1 MAGDAQWWQVLAGP
15 AVGGVIAALASAG
28 SVLCVCCICAVVYR
42 RRYREAR
49 VETRQ
54 EGEMSDLVSVHLQT
68 SLAGP

>member
-1 MAGDAQWWQVLAGP
+1 
-15 AVGGVIAALASAG
+15 
-28 SVLCVCCICAVVYR
+28 
-42 RRYREAR
+42 